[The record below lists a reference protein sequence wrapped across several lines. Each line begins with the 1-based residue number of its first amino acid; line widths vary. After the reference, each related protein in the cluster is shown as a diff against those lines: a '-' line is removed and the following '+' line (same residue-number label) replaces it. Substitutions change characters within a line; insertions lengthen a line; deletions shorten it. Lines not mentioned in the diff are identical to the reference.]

1 MSELTLY
8 NVEEDKPYRLRCFV
22 NLDFDTTER
31 WRKRGIVEGVK
42 ITLVQR
48 TSYDY
53 CLVDIIL
60 HNGVKLLWAF
70 DCETAKNIRVEID
83 NGE

>member
-1 MSELTLY
+1 MSELVLY
-8 NVEEDKPYRLRCFV
+8 DAEEDKPYRLKCFV
-22 NLDFDTTER
+22 NLNFETTEK
-31 WRKRGIVEGVK
+31 WRKKGIVEGVK

-53 CLVDIIL
+53 YLVDIIL
-60 HNGVKLLWAF
+60 HNGTKLLWAF
-70 DCETAKNIRVEID
+70 DCWTAKNIRVEID